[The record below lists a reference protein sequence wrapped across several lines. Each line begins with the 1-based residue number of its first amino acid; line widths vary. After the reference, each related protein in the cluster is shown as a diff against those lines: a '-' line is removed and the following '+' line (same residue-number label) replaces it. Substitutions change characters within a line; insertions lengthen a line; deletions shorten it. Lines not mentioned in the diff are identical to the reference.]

1 MENARKRKKVGE
13 KEVFQEKL
21 FTLQR
26 STREEYKQDND
37 AETEKISTDKG
48 VKKSNQIRNSCFL
61 HLCLL
66 IVRYVRRYV
75 FTTS

>member
-26 STREEYKQDND
+26 NTREEYKQDNN
-37 AETEKISTDKG
+37 AETEKK
-48 VKKSNQIRNSCFL
+48 NQ
-61 HLCLL
+61 L
-66 IVRYVRRYV
+66 IKE
-75 FTTS
+75 